1 MSILDRRNVGFGGP
15 KGQVRQAVVGSV
27 RGCAL
32 TVRKDGG
39 VKVIVVGAGEVGSYV
54 AERLSREGHDVAV
67 IERDAAV
74 LREVGERL
82 DVLALRGNATL
93 PSILH
98 EAGIGKAE
106 LVVAVT
112 SNDEVN
118 LVVAMMSKLAG
129 DARTIVRLEN
139 EELRGK
145 GAAELRDEIGIDL
158 VIDPD
163 AETAAEI
170 LELLEN
176 PGASEI
182 AEMANG
188 EVVVVGAR
196 LPSDAPIVGKTL
208 VEIARQYEP
217 EWEFLFGVITRG
229 EETIIPRGDVRLE
242 AGDLV
247 RVLCKKRARRELNR
261 LLGLTRQMPKRI
273 VLLGGGR
280 TAEVVARELAQRGID
295 VMLIERDPVR
305 ARELAETLDGPVVL
319 EGEITD
325 ADLLAD
331 ADVASADAVI
341 ALTGEDDA
349 NILACLFARL
359 EGAGETI
366 AVVHG
371 LSLLPL
377 LKEAGIDVALSPRTA
392 SANGVLRFVRGGVSA
407 VATFLQGQVEVLE
420 LIVSEGSLADGSLV
434 AELRLPKDVLV
445 GAIVRD
451 GKPQIARGRS
461 VLRDRDRVV
470 LFAMPGTVEE
480 VRRVFG

>member
-1 MSILDRRNVGFGGP
+1 M
-15 KGQVRQAVVGSV
+15 
-27 RGCAL
+27 
-32 TVRKDGG
+32 
-39 VKVIVVGAGEVGSYV
+39 KVIVVGAGEVGSYV

-74 LREVGERL
+74 LREVEERL

-98 EAGIGKAE
+98 EAGIDKAE

-139 EELRGK
+139 EELRGR

-188 EVVVVGAR
+188 EVVVVGAS

-208 VEIARQYEP
+208 IEIARQYEP

-229 EETIIPRGDVRLE
+229 DETIIPRGDVRLE

-247 RVLCKKRARRELNR
+247 RR
-261 LLGLTRQMPKRI
+261 
-273 VLLGGGR
+273 
-280 TAEVVARELAQRGID
+280 
-295 VMLIERDPVR
+295 PVQ
-305 ARELAETLDGPVVL
+305 E
-319 EGEITD
+319 
-325 ADLLAD
+325 
-331 ADVASADAVI
+331 
-341 ALTGEDDA
+341 
-349 NILACLFARL
+349 
-359 EGAGETI
+359 AGE
-366 AVVHG
+366 A
-371 LSLLPL
+371 
-377 LKEAGIDVALSPRTA
+377 A
-392 SANGVLRFVRGGVSA
+392 S
-407 VATFLQGQVEVLE
+407 
-420 LIVSEGSLADGSLV
+420 
-434 AELRLPKDVLV
+434 
-445 GAIVRD
+445 
-451 GKPQIARGRS
+451 
-461 VLRDRDRVV
+461 
-470 LFAMPGTVEE
+470 
-480 VRRVFG
+480 

>member
-1 MSILDRRNVGFGGP
+1 MN
-15 KGQVRQAVVGSV
+15 
-27 RGCAL
+27 
-32 TVRKDGG
+32 
-39 VKVIVVGAGEVGSYV
+39 VIVVGAGEVGSYV
-54 AERLSREGHDVAV
+54 AERLSREGHDVAL
-67 IERDAAV
+67 IERDGAV
-74 LREVGERL
+74 LREAEERL
-82 DVLALRGNATL
+82 DVLALHGNATL

-98 EAGIGKAE
+98 DAGIGKAE

-118 LVVAMMSKLAG
+118 LVVAMIAKLHG
-129 DARTIVRLEN
+129 DAQTIVRLEN

-170 LELLEN
+170 IELLEN

-188 EVVVVGAR
+188 EVVVVGAS
-196 LPSDAPIVGKTL
+196 LPADAPIVGNTL
-208 VEIARQYEP
+208 VEIAQQYEP

-229 EETIIPRGDVRLE
+229 DETIIPRGDVRLE

-280 TAEVVARELAQRGID
+280 TAEVVARQLAIRGID

-305 ARELAETLDGPVVL
+305 ARELAETLEGPVVL

-420 LIVSEGSLADGSLV
+420 LIVSEGSPADGSLV